1 MVSAVLFVVSFAAR
15 AVRAP
20 CRSRADLVIE
30 NLALKQQVTALKN
43 ERPRPRLDDV
53 DRAFWVALRQT
64 WSGWTSRLLIVNP
77 ETVARWHRDRF
88 RRTWATIS
96 QRRQPGRPRIDAD
109 VRRLIRR
116 MAPDGWRAPRIHA
129 ELKKLGFSLAE
140 KTVSRYLPRRPTDPD
155 RVKRWVAFL
164 RNHKDDIAAMDLFT
178 VPTASLRVLY
188 GFFVIEHGRHHIM
201 HFNATFHPTAAWV
214 AQQLREAFPYDKS
227 PRYLIFDRDSI
238 FDPSVVECIKALGT
252 KPRRISYCRPWQ
264 NGTAERWIGSCRREL
279 LDHVVVLG
287 ERHLVRLVTRIYQ
300 LLLMRTVATWVST
313 KTRPMS
319 DRSRHVRHP
328 PRRSSRCRGSVGSTI
343 GTNGA
348 RLRSHLF
355 RRFR

>member
-1 MVSAVLFVVSFAAR
+1 
-15 AVRAP
+15 
-20 CRSRADLVIE
+20 
-30 NLALKQQVTALKN
+30 
-43 ERPRPRLDDV
+43 
-53 DRAFWVALRQT
+53 
-64 WSGWTSRLLIVNP
+64 
-77 ETVARWHRDRF
+77 
-88 RRTWATIS
+88 
-96 QRRQPGRPRIDAD
+96 
-109 VRRLIRR
+109 
-116 MAPDGWRAPRIHA
+116 MAQDGWRAPRIHA
-129 ELKKLGFSLAE
+129 ELRKLGFSLAE

-188 GFFVIEHGRHHIM
+188 GFFVIEHGRRHIM

-287 ERHLVRLVTRIYQ
+287 ERHLVRLVRGYICYYHEDRCHLGLNKDTPNERSVTP
-300 LLLMRTVATWVST
+300 RPSPTAKVVA
-313 KTRPMS
+313 M
-319 DRSRHVRHP
+319 
-328 PRRSSRCRGSVGSTI
+328 PRVG
-343 GTNGA
+343 GLHHRYEWREA
-348 RLRSHLF
+348 A
-355 RRFR
+355 